1 MKPKLTRSTV
11 LNTLGVVLL
20 IALVAPF
27 VMYAAPQTIGATESY
42 VVMSGSMEP
51 AIQTGDVIFVY
62 DRDPSTIEEGDVI
75 TYNLDGQRT
84 EVTTHRVVDI
94 VENEEGQRVFVT
106 KGDANEEPD
115 PYRVPPDAV
124 IGVMPTDGIPARVPF
139 LGHAL
144 LFAQSK
150 FGIALLVFVPAGLL
164 VVTELWDLYKEA
176 TSGSEDS
183 TEETDAEPTDDQQ
196 DQVDDSVPSDS
207 SATAGAGDDD

>member
-1 MKPKLTRSTV
+1 MNAKLTRSTV
-11 LNTLGVVLL
+11 LNAAGIVLL

-51 AIQTGDVIFVY
+51 SIMTGDVIFVY
-62 DRDPSTIEEGDVI
+62 ERDPSTIEEGDVI
-75 TYNLDGQRT
+75 TYNLDGQQR
-84 EVTTHRVVDI
+84 EVTTHRVIDI
-94 VENEEGQRVFVT
+94 VENDEGQRVFVT
-106 KGDANEEPD
+106 KGDANEDPD

-150 FGIALLVFVPAGLL
+150 LGITLLVFIPAGLL
-164 VVTELWDLYKEA
+164 VVTELWSLYKEA
-176 TSGSEDS
+176 TSGGEEAAS
-183 TEETDAEPTDDQQ
+183 TDETTADDQH
-196 DQVDDSVPSDS
+196 VDDGDEAARSESP
-207 SATAGAGDDD
+207 AAPGAGDD